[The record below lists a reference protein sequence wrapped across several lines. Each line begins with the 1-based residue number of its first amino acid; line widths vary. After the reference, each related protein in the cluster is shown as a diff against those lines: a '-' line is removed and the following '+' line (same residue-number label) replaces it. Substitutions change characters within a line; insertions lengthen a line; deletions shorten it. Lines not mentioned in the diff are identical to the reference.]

1 METTESAFIK
11 HVPCPKCGSRD
22 NAGQYSDG
30 HYYCFGCGA
39 WWTDGKE
46 IVQEERRYIKME
58 EIVEGKVRAIADRCI
73 TEETCKK
80 FGVRTLVKDHKI
92 AKHFYPY
99 FNKAGEKIAEK
110 VRLCATKE
118 FFWRGNNSEIQLF
131 GAQCQPTTGRFVVV
145 TEGCVDCMS
154 LWQTLG
160 GRYTVVSLPNG
171 CKNFKALKENY
182 QYLDQFENIVLCLDG
197 DKAGRE
203 AVERAVQYLP
213 QKKLKIMR
221 LPDDCKDPNEFLKKG
236 KTQELMNYFWRAEEY
251 RPVDIVNIGDLYERL
266 AEYRKTHEYIPTP
279 WIGLNDMI
287 QGTRPGQL
295 VVLAAG
301 CVSADTE
308 FFTGTGWKRIAD
320 YQEGDMVMQYDPATM
335 EATMVSPEAYI
346 KRPCEWLYKFKTKYG
361 LDMELSPEHNVLCV
375 PEESLEHYKI
385 SAEEVAKK
393 GSKFRG
399 RIPTAFS
406 YGGAGIPLTDTEIK
420 LMLAVIADG
429 SIDHKR
435 IRFHIKKQRKKDELL
450 KILKEYGRPY
460 IWNDKKDGYAE
471 VFLVPPRLEKEFGS
485 FWYGCDKRQLQ
496 LICDNILQWDGH
508 VEDNRSSFSANVK
521 ANAEFVQFA
530 FSACGYK
537 ARLCY
542 EDRRGQMRGGYVRKS
557 IDWIVHI
564 TKRSFVGMR
573 GYSGPEIVPTT
584 DGYKYCF
591 TVPTHCL
598 VLRLNGCV
606 FCTGNTG
613 MGKSAFLKSWMYHLV
628 RTTDLHIGALYLEEN
643 PEETVLSLMSM
654 AAGKNMK
661 KNLVWDS
668 TSEED
673 KRKYFDECGANRRI
687 ELFEPLSSTDPEY
700 ICNKIRYMVVV
711 RDCKY
716 IVLDHITY
724 ITEAED
730 DSHGSLN
737 KLMKT
742 LHSLCVELGIV
753 ILAACHLRKSANA
766 QKTAEEGGRITLDD
780 MKNSS
785 SIKQLSDICIGL
797 ERNSQADDPVKANT
811 TVMRVLKS
819 RDFGVKGPCTAL
831 FYDKDTTRL
840 QEVGL
845 ETEEAPLDEL
855 LK

>member
-58 EIVEGKVRAIADRCI
+58 EIVEGKIRAIADRCV

-110 VRLCATKE
+110 VRICATKE

-145 TEGCVDCMS
+145 TEGECFKGDTCVLTRDGWVRLDEWSGQDIMQVTQEGASFVQPLAYVNKPYDGTMYTVGRGRYHICTTPGHNLVVKDKKGDWKKLKMQDVASQKNVPVFTTFTGGGIGYSDNLLRILIAISADGSIDVRADGRKYVRISFLKERKIDRMRSLLKAEKIPYHEGVHQSGHTCFCFNCSEAFKEFPMS
-154 LWQTLG
+154 LISSLDMRQKLLLIDELQYWDGYRPKTRNQIEYYTTNYNNAVFVQTLAATSGIYSGICVKRYKDRKWSDGYTVRVCFDQKHATISKDERTEEHFTGRVYCLQVPSGMLLVRCGKHISVCGNCDALSMWQTLG

-221 LPDDCKDPNEFLKKG
+221 LPEDCKDPNEFLKKG

-301 CVSADTE
+301 
-308 FFTGTGWKRIAD
+308 
-320 YQEGDMVMQYDPATM
+320 
-335 EATMVSPEAYI
+335 
-346 KRPCEWLYKFKTKYG
+346 
-361 LDMELSPEHNVLCV
+361 
-375 PEESLEHYKI
+375 
-385 SAEEVAKK
+385 
-393 GSKFRG
+393 
-399 RIPTAFS
+399 
-406 YGGAGIPLTDTEIK
+406 
-420 LMLAVIADG
+420 
-429 SIDHKR
+429 
-435 IRFHIKKQRKKDELL
+435 
-450 KILKEYGRPY
+450 
-460 IWNDKKDGYAE
+460 
-471 VFLVPPRLEKEFGS
+471 
-485 FWYGCDKRQLQ
+485 
-496 LICDNILQWDGH
+496 
-508 VEDNRSSFSANVK
+508 
-521 ANAEFVQFA
+521 
-530 FSACGYK
+530 
-537 ARLCY
+537 
-542 EDRRGQMRGGYVRKS
+542 
-557 IDWIVHI
+557 
-564 TKRSFVGMR
+564 
-573 GYSGPEIVPTT
+573 
-584 DGYKYCF
+584 
-591 TVPTHCL
+591 
-598 VLRLNGCV
+598 
-606 FCTGNTG
+606 TG

>member
-58 EIVEGKVRAIADRCI
+58 EIVEGKIRAIADRCV

-110 VRLCATKE
+110 VRICATKE

-301 CVSADTE
+301 
-308 FFTGTGWKRIAD
+308 
-320 YQEGDMVMQYDPATM
+320 
-335 EATMVSPEAYI
+335 
-346 KRPCEWLYKFKTKYG
+346 
-361 LDMELSPEHNVLCV
+361 
-375 PEESLEHYKI
+375 
-385 SAEEVAKK
+385 
-393 GSKFRG
+393 
-399 RIPTAFS
+399 
-406 YGGAGIPLTDTEIK
+406 
-420 LMLAVIADG
+420 
-429 SIDHKR
+429 
-435 IRFHIKKQRKKDELL
+435 
-450 KILKEYGRPY
+450 
-460 IWNDKKDGYAE
+460 
-471 VFLVPPRLEKEFGS
+471 
-485 FWYGCDKRQLQ
+485 
-496 LICDNILQWDGH
+496 
-508 VEDNRSSFSANVK
+508 
-521 ANAEFVQFA
+521 
-530 FSACGYK
+530 
-537 ARLCY
+537 
-542 EDRRGQMRGGYVRKS
+542 
-557 IDWIVHI
+557 
-564 TKRSFVGMR
+564 
-573 GYSGPEIVPTT
+573 
-584 DGYKYCF
+584 
-591 TVPTHCL
+591 
-598 VLRLNGCV
+598 
-606 FCTGNTG
+606 TG